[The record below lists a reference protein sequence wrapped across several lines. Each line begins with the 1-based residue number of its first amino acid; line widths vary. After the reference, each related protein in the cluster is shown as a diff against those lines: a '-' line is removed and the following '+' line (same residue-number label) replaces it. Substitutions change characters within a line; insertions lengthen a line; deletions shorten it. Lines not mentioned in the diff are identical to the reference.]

1 MPSWILLH
9 THSVI
14 ALIIGA
20 TQWGMLWF
28 LLKEGTNIP
37 IRRWMI
43 INYMGSTIWYI
54 DQIVR
59 FSLFPGTEGSWV
71 YKLETIFVYS
81 PSLSAVMLAN
91 IQICYLFIESSFE
104 KERKLILRWSAPI
117 CLFFVGANAWNE
129 LTNKSDVFTFQK
141 ISFLWGVITNVWIL
155 ILSIRKYRKIR
166 FHNPDSSFGIL
177 WLGFVA
183 FSFLF
188 MSSINAIFG
197 LYSSLGYW
205 TFFVFIL
212 LGSLTLIITY
222 ISYSPL
228 FVSFQIKIT
237 AYSFVVVCIF
247 IAILAL
253 VFFPPID
260 PRNIKLRLPQ
270 QEGLKNIFLLLI
282 LSILAII
289 SILPVLIRRTLS
301 YPLIKLYSAI
311 QDVNDGNLSVEVPI
325 IFRDEIGYLTQSFN
339 EMTKTLRQNNSQLV
353 EYSQTLMEMYANQQK
368 VQEQTL
374 NHVSQEIHDNVG
386 QMLSLVKIQLN
397 LAAQKNNIQNE
408 LIAEAQ
414 ENIGRAMMDL
424 RDLAKGMSSERIRV
438 LGLVGSVEQEAERIR
453 RTGSCLISIEC
464 KGAVIQLEHQKETIL
479 FRVIQECLQYTL
491 KQSRATEI
499 LLSFNYIDQYLHIN
513 IKDNGKGFLVSREN
527 NLIGMG
533 LLNIHHRIKLMNGRI
548 IIQSEPGIGTNLHIE
563 VPLNS

>member
-20 TQWGMLWF
+20 TQLGMLWI
-28 LLKEGTNIP
+28 LLKQGKNIP
-37 IRRWMI
+37 IRRWI
-43 INYMGSTIWYI
+43 ITNYLAAIIWYF
-54 DQIVR
+54 DQVVR
-59 FSLFPGTEGSWV
+59 FSLLPGTEGSLI
-71 YKLETIFVYS
+71 YKLETIFIYS
-81 PSLSAVMLAN
+81 PSLALVMLAN
-91 IQICYLFIESSFE
+91 VQAYYLFIESTFE
-104 KERKLILRWSAPI
+104 KERKQLLRWYLPI
-117 CLFFVGANAWNE
+117 GLLFVGANVWNE
-129 LTNKSDVFTFQK
+129 MFNKSNVYVFQL
-141 ISFLWGVITNVWIL
+141 ISFLWGVITNIWIL
-155 ILSIRKYRKIR
+155 IVSIRKSIKLYKKS
-166 FHNPDSSFGIL
+166 PDATTAML
-177 WLGFVA
+177 WLAFVA
-183 FSFLF
+183 FCFLWL
-188 MSSINAIFG
+188 SLINAYFG
-197 LYSSLGYW
+197 LYSSIGYW
-205 TFFVFIL
+205 TFFIFIL
-212 LGSLTLIITY
+212 MGSLAKFFTY
-222 ISYSPL
+222 ISYSSI